1 MHEIHHQ
8 KHADNIESSVVN
20 NFNYRITKFFL
31 NNFRLTVLSFL
42 LLILIGTGTTFL
54 LKTTGFPNP
63 EIGLARVQTV
73 YRGASSETVAK
84 TVTLP
89 LEGAIKGVEGVDTYT
104 SFSNNSVSIISVSLK
119 QGVNGDTVRN
129 KIDTA
134 IKSVSLPADA
144 ESPVVSKPEIGGPD
158 YIFSIAGAD
167 NAKIYAVYDKLNKDL
182 LQFPEV
188 SKITPVV
195 ELKQRVLVN
204 LDMEKIKASGI
215 STDQI
220 SSQLGTLGESL
231 PVISDTTINN
241 QSYGIVTTINGSAID
256 DIKNLQFKPQ
266 SQNPNPSTSQSPT
279 VVKSYK
285 LSDLGTVNIDYKF
298 NKNDVPKI
306 GLKSESQAKVLTP
319 LVLIVKSV
327 DGADQGKLND
337 KIIEKVKSYNDVV
350 FANGKEDVGSIDS
363 NKVLITENFTVNDQN
378 KEQVNEVI
386 GGLIGSPLP
395 FIKGPAANIGWL
407 LGGIQLVFLVMLA
420 FVSWRAAIIAAI
432 SIPLS
437 LFFSSIYLYFIGE
450 SLNTLVLFSLVLVIG
465 LVVDPA
471 LVVLEAIQRKVDI
484 GLKGN
489 EAVLAA
495 VKDVGNGLFLATATN
510 IIVFL
515 PFGLISGLLGKIFA
529 YIPLTVIPA
538 TIGSYIVPLVF
549 LAWLGG
555 LILKPNKNTSH
566 SEEDNLWPIAK
577 WVIKTNSRILNGSR
591 LIRLVIVV
599 LGLLIPMSIAFYYT
613 STGKVKQV
621 QFASNDNVNEM
632 NLSGNFLP
640 EIKSSERDIV
650 TSDVIDII
658 TRNKDV
664 LEVYPYPSNAQSGL
678 SYFIELKKATERNE
692 KSTVIAK
699 NINDEIQ
706 NKYGE
711 NSPSPKFFDVKVDL
725 SQTGPP
731 SSNYQVTIAVN
742 DNDLKKLQTGSLEVD
757 KSLKN
762 VCISKDRKVSISAEC
777 NGGEKIVTKV
787 DNGYTNKLNKQI
799 EVLIDRQK
807 LQEKQLV
814 ISSNGNQSPP
824 MSILVNQKLKQ
835 LFTISDDQKVGKVNI
850 GNQETEIVIDKSQED
865 PTTLDEIKNT
875 TITNTLGQNIK
886 LSDIAIIREV
896 SAKTTIQRVKGET
909 LNIVQARLKD
919 GYTDQ
924 GTAALV
930 TSAIVKY
937 YESDENIKKTGLEKG
952 SIKTYSEGSTA
963 ENQKSFVDLITTL
976 VIAIILTYIVLAVF
990 FQSFT
995 QPIVILY
1002 TIPLTFIGMFP
1013 ALAYLGGGQIGFLE
1027 IIGIIILIGVV
1038 ENVAIFLIDAARSKI
1053 DEEGWDEKRA
1063 ISFASGVR
1071 LRSVLMTKF
1080 TAIASLA
1087 PLAVLSVFY
1096 RSIAIVIMFGLL
1108 TSGFTSLFTTPVLFI
1123 FFKWLSRQY
1132 SGLKWYNKI
1141 LFFPLFPIYITVLAT
1156 MDKPKQGKS
1165 KKDSTDIVDVNVTK
1179 TDM

>member
-1 MHEIHHQ
+1 
-8 KHADNIESSVVN
+8 
-20 NFNYRITKFFL
+20 
-31 NNFRLTVLSFL
+31 
-42 LLILIGTGTTFL
+42 
-54 LKTTGFPNP
+54 
-63 EIGLARVQTV
+63 
-73 YRGASSETVAK
+73 
-84 TVTLP
+84 
-89 LEGAIKGVEGVDTYT
+89 
-104 SFSNNSVSIISVSLK
+104 
-119 QGVNGDTVRN
+119 
-129 KIDTA
+129 
-134 IKSVSLPADA
+134 
-144 ESPVVSKPEIGGPD
+144 
-158 YIFSIAGAD
+158 
-167 NAKIYAVYDKLNKDL
+167 
-182 LQFPEV
+182 
-188 SKITPVV
+188 
-195 ELKQRVLVN
+195 
-204 LDMEKIKASGI
+204 MEKVKASGI
-215 STDQI
+215 TTDQI
-220 SSQLGTLGESL
+220 SNQLATLGESL

-241 QSYGIVTTINGSAID
+241 QSYGLVNTLTGSTID

-266 SQNPNPSTSQSPT
+266 PQGGNSAAQQGSSSP
-279 VVKSYK
+279 VKSYK
-285 LSDLGTVNIDYKF
+285 LSDLGTATIDYQFSEK
-298 NKNDVPKI
+298 DAPKI
-306 GLKSESQAKVLTP
+306 GLKSESQSKVFTP
-319 LVLIVKSV
+319 LVLIIKSV
-327 DGADQGKLND
+327 ENTDQGKLND
-337 KIIEKVKSYNDVV
+337 KIIEKVKSYDDVV
-350 FANGKEDVGSIDS
+350 FANGKNDVGNIDS

-378 KEQVNEVI
+378 KDQVNEVI
-386 GGLIGSPLP
+386 GGLIGSPLS
-395 FIKGPAANIGWL
+395 FVKGPAANIGWL

-437 LFFSSIYLYFIGE
+437 LSFSTIYLYFIGE

-471 LVVLEAIQRKVDI
+471 LVILEAIQRKIDV

-489 EAVLAA
+489 AAVLAA
-495 VKDVGNGLFLATATN
+495 VKDVGNGLFLATVTN

-555 LILKPNKNTSH
+555 LILKPNKNTSS

-577 WVIKTNSRILNGSR
+577 WLIKTNSRILHGSR
-591 LIRLVIVV
+591 VVRLVIVV
-599 LGLLIPMSIAFYYT
+599 LGLLIPIGIAYYYT
-613 STGKVKQV
+613 SSGQVKQV

-632 NLSGNFLP
+632 TLSGNFLP
-640 EIKSSERDIV
+640 EIRSGERDVVI
-650 TSDVIDII
+650 SDVVDII
-658 TRNKDV
+658 TKNKNV
-664 LEVYPYPSNAQSGL
+664 LEVYPYPSNSQSGL
-678 SYFIELKKATERNE
+678 SYFIELKKATDRNE

-699 NINDEIQ
+699 NIDDEIQ

-711 NSPSPKFFDVKVDL
+711 NSSSPKFFDIKVDL

-757 KSLKN
+757 KTLKN
-762 VCISKDRKVSISAEC
+762 VCFGKDRKVTISEEC
-777 NGGEKIVTKV
+777 SGGEKIVTKV

-799 EVLIDRQK
+799 EVLVDRQK

-814 ISSNGNQSPP
+814 IADNPSNKNQNPP
-824 MSILVNQKLKQ
+824 MGILVNQKLKQ
-835 LFTISDDQKVGKVNI
+835 LFTISDDQKVGKINI
-850 GNQETEIVIDKSQED
+850 ENEETEIVIDKSQAD

-875 TITNTLGQNIK
+875 TITNTVGQDIK
-886 LSDIAIIREV
+886 LSDIATIREV

-924 GTAALV
+924 GSAALV
-930 TSAIVKY
+930 TNAVVKY
-937 YESDENIKKTGLEKG
+937 YEDEANMKNTGLEKG

-976 VIAIILTYIVLAVF
+976 ILAILLTYIVLAVF
-990 FQSFT
+990 FQSFA
-995 QPIVILY
+995 QPLVILY

-1038 ENVAIFLIDAARSKI
+1038 ENVAIFLIDAARTKI
-1053 DEEGWDEKRA
+1053 NEEGWDEKRA

-1071 LRSVLMTKF
+1071 LRSVIMTKF

-1123 FFKWLSRQY
+1123 FFKWLSKQFTA
-1132 SGLKWYNKI
+1132 LKWYNKI
-1141 LFFPLFPIYITVLAT
+1141 LFFPLFPIYIIGMAI
-1156 MDKPKQGKS
+1156 MDKPNKNKS
-1165 KKDSTDIVDVNVTK
+1165 KNSTDVVDVDVTK
-1179 TDM
+1179 V